1 MTEKEPMI
9 VIEGPD
15 GAGKTSMC
23 KTITNIVKN
32 VYDKDCITINFPN
45 QEGFAYFTI
54 KNILTGKM
62 KVPVDFLQTLMMLNM
77 KDTFKRKNIRQIRTN
92 GTVVLLDRFFISSI
106 VYNTMEDGCLLDSI
120 YKHLHK
126 GKDKEDDDKRIDL
139 KDVYYDYL
147 GFNEFEVP
155 SDTLYLLPH
164 LRSLQKHA
172 QARSIVNTG
181 DKETYDDINSV
192 NKEYALYGNFY
203 LSIRDKLRFNKQYYI
218 KDTSDSNHIVL
229 KPNTKAYTN
238 DQLTYKEINTSLQKW
253 VNRIFRKK

>member
-77 KDTFKRKNIRQIRTN
+77 KDTFKRKTFLNSLNEITPLPGEAAVFEQMKDMALYLPTSGSSENAFIVKYANRSHAETAKRLLRASVATIEHIKPESLGGSN
-92 GTVVLLDRFFISSI
+92 SLDNFVLASASANSYRSNMPLNKYINRFPDIPANCQKYINKLLKLMNAGALKGFETYPYKIKK
-106 VYNTMEDGCLLDSI
+106 CL
-120 YKHLHK
+120 
-126 GKDKEDDDKRIDL
+126 
-139 KDVYYDYL
+139 
-147 GFNEFEVP
+147 FNE
-155 SDTLYLLPH
+155 SKGLIKIKIT
-164 LRSLQKHA
+164 
-172 QARSIVNTG
+172 
-181 DKETYDDINSV
+181 KE
-192 NKEYALYGNFY
+192 
-203 LSIRDKLRFNKQYYI
+203 
-218 KDTSDSNHIVL
+218 
-229 KPNTKAYTN
+229 
-238 DQLTYKEINTSLQKW
+238 
-253 VNRIFRKK
+253 